1 MGLAG
6 MEVTH
11 MYIVTIL
18 LLLYSKQLPALR
30 NLIMGLDEID
40 VIFKLATLDELDDV
54 SNLKQSIWT

>member
-1 MGLAG
+1 M
-6 MEVTH
+6 TH